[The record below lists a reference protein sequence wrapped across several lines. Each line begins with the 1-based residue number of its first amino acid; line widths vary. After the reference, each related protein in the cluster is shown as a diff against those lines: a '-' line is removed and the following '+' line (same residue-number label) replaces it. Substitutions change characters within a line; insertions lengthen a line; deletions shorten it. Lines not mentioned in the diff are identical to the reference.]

1 MPRKIVSSRVDNL
14 FPKHLFWDMD
24 VATLDTTQDRD
35 IIIPRALF
43 ATTAETFDRDI
54 TVLESIYPK
63 IEIYRELG
71 KTKER
76 VSDKVCKLV
85 SRRYKRKTIS
95 RFAR

>member
-1 MPRKIVSSRVDNL
+1 MPRKVITIRVDKV

-24 VATLDTTQDRD
+24 VAALDARQDKD

-54 TVLESIYPK
+54 RVLESIYPK

-76 VSDKVCKLV
+76 VSDKICKLV
-85 SRRYKRKTIS
+85 SRRYKRKTIF
-95 RFAR
+95 RFVK

>member
-1 MPRKIVSSRVDNL
+1 
-14 FPKHLFWDMD
+14 MD
-24 VATLDTTQDRD
+24 VAALDASQDKD
-35 IIIPRALF
+35 VIIPRALF

-54 TVLESIYPK
+54 RVLESIYPK

-85 SRRYKRKTIS
+85 SQRYKRKTIS

>member
-1 MPRKIVSSRVDNL
+1 MPRKIVSIRIDSL
-14 FPKHLFWDMD
+14 LPKHLFWDMD
-24 VATLDTTQDRD
+24 VAALDANEDRD

-54 TVLESIYPK
+54 QVLESIYPK

-76 VSDKVCKLV
+76 VSDKVFKLV
-85 SRRYKRKTIS
+85 SQRYKRKTIS